1 MKCPN
6 CGQENIFG
14 ALTCTTCGS
23 KMTEPCPRCGHEN
36 VIGVWACQN
45 CGAFMRTPSPPSS
58 TIPED
63 KP

>member
-14 ALTCTTCGS
+14 ALACTACGS

-45 CGAFMRTPSPPSS
+45 CGAFMRTPSRPGS
-58 TIPED
+58 TLPED